1 VTRTRRRGS
10 YLAAALA
17 VLAVILI
24 LHAVGWFIALAA
36 VAVAAYLT
44 GATTRRGLHTAANV
58 IAPAP
63 APGPPAADAL
73 LTRRHAAAVT
83 ERDKLR
89 ERNTKAASDLT
100 RVRGERDQARTD
112 LAAARANVLDLG
124 KQVAKLDGIVGGYDD
139 QITELEKLAARP
151 LDAIIASYK
160 LTASRHGGPAA
171 HSPTVAALL
180 ADPLSGARPLP

>member
-1 VTRTRRRGS
+1 MTRTCRRGG

-17 VLAVILI
+17 VLVTILI

-36 VAVAAYLT
+36 VAVASYLT
-44 GATTRRGLHTAANV
+44 GVVTRRGLHTAANV
-58 IAPAP
+58 IAPAGVP
-63 APGPPAADAL
+63 EPPAADAL

-89 ERNTKAASDLT
+89 DRNAKAASDLT

-112 LAAARANVLDLG
+112 LAAARASVLDLG
-124 KQVAKLDGIVGGYDD
+124 KQVTKLDDVVGGYDD
-139 QITELEKLAARP
+139 QITELEKLAGRP

-160 LTASRHGGPAA
+160 LTASRHGG
-171 HSPTVAALL
+171 
-180 ADPLSGARPLP
+180 ARPLP